1 MLQLGSDIK
10 LFFEK
15 NVAKT
20 KIRIQSMKRNLPTQ
34 QKKMLLLK
42 ADDLARFLNENVLK
56 NE

>member
-15 NVAKT
+15 NIAKT

-42 ADDLARFLNENVLK
+42 ADDLARFLNVLK

>member
-15 NVAKT
+15 NIAKT

>member
-1 MLQLGSDIK
+1 
-10 LFFEK
+10 
-15 NVAKT
+15 
-20 KIRIQSMKRNLPTQ
+20 MKRNLPTQ